1 MPSLLVTFAL
11 QWRAGDRGIGVKP
24 PSREGVVSVTML
36 PIVEPPSEDVGQ
48 PIDLVPYFYPA
59 LIRMREPGY
68 PAPLRRAGIEGRV
81 VLKGVVDTH
90 GRVKRSSIVVL
101 QATEPRFAARARQAL
116 GAAVFRR
123 ALGGEPAEP
132 WVTVVFDFTLSEGT
146 GRAR

>member
-1 MPSLLVTFAL
+1 
-11 QWRAGDRGIGVKP
+11 
-24 PSREGVVSVTML
+24 
-36 PIVEPPSEDVGQ
+36 
-48 PIDLVPYFYPA
+48 
-59 LIRMREPGY
+59 MREPGY

-101 QATEPRFAARARQAL
+101 RQAL